1 MLFRVE
7 RVLVAITIFWAG
19 ALLRAEDFRPDET
32 GYREVARPFLKTY
45 CEGCHGADKQKGDF
59 RVDDA
64 LPNRFGER
72 AVRER
77 WAEVVNVLNGH
88 EMPPEKEKQPRVEEV
103 ARVVDWVTAEAVRAE
118 LFKRDTRTVLR
129 RMNRDEYANTIRD
142 LLGVEV
148 DVSALPVDAPAG
160 GFDNNGRAL
169 TVSPMHMEVY
179 MDLAGRILDRA
190 LVTGDRPETLRW
202 RFEPEVGSGDSSRVR
217 YDAKNNAIVHGGKNV
232 KEGGMTLMH
241 HESWDRNPNAR
252 DFSMYHEGEYVVR
265 VRAGGVVPSREAVVA
280 SARRA
285 LERRVADA
293 EQRGKAEE
301 ARRQRERLEKDL
313 EHFQNDRMYDYGPP
327 RLKLVHTSGGQP
339 RVVAEWDVDAPAGEP
354 RIYEF
359 RVRCSKERMGLTLE
373 YAYAIPKVLENF
385 WMQGHDDFARPVVHL
400 DWFEIE
406 GPMVPEWP
414 PTSHVQLLG
423 AQIPAAET
431 EREAAQ
437 AVLERFMPQAYRR
450 PVEASE
456 VARKLALFDAARASR
471 GGYVE
476 AMKAALTGVLASPEF
491 LYLAER
497 AGEGDGRVVRRLSDH
512 ELAVRLS
519 YFLWGSM
526 PDAELRSVADRGGLR
541 TEGELARQVDRMLG
555 DARISA
561 LGKSF
566 AAQWLGL
573 REVGA
578 NPPASDLYPQY
589 DRHLQ
594 QSFVGESLAFFEE
607 VLRGNRSVLS
617 FLKSDFVTVNERL
630 ARFYGIEGVRGDA
643 FRAVPA
649 AAHRG
654 GVMTQGA
661 VLTITSNGTR
671 TSPVKRGVWLLK
683 NLLGIDPGLPV
694 ANVGEIAPKVPGV
707 DKATVRQRLS
717 IHREL
722 PQCARCH
729 DRIDPLG
736 FALENFNAAGEWR
749 EQEGFGYKGRIDRND
764 PKIDASSRLP
774 DGTLVEGADG
784 LRDALMGR
792 QELFLNCL
800 SSKLFTYALGREM
813 GLADQPMIKRAVDDV
828 KAGDMTLRRLIK
840 AVVESEAF
848 GTK

>member
-1 MLFRVE
+1 MGFRVLW
-7 RVLVAITIFWAG
+7 VLGFCGVLCFGGTGFG
-19 ALLRAEDFRPDET
+19 EDFRNDEK
-32 GYREVARPFLKTY
+32 GYREVAEPFLRTY
-45 CEGCHGADKQKGDF
+45 CEGCHGAKSQKGEF
-59 RVDDA
+59 RVDEG
-64 LPNRFGER
+64 LPNRFDDR

-88 EMPPEKEKQPRVEEV
+88 EMPPAKEKQPLAGEV
-103 ARVVDWVTAEAVRAE
+103 ARVVDWVTGEAVRAE

-142 LLGVEV
+142 LVGVDP

-179 MDLAGRILDRA
+179 MELAGRILDRA
-190 LVTGDRPETLRW
+190 LVTGERPEVLKW

-217 YDAKNNAIVHGGKNV
+217 YDAKNNAIVHGGKNA
-232 KEGGMTLMH
+232 KSEGVTLMH

-252 DFSMYHEGEYVVR
+252 DFAMYHEGEYVVR
-265 VRAGGVVPSREAVVA
+265 VRAGGEVPGREAVVA

-285 LERRVADA
+285 LERRIADT
-293 EQRGKAEE
+293 EQRGKADE

-313 EHFQNDRMYDYGPP
+313 EHFQTDRMYDYGPP

-339 RVVAEWDVDAPAGEP
+339 RVVAEWDVDAPASEP
-354 RIYEF
+354 TVREF
-359 RVRCSKERMGLTLE
+359 RIRCTKERMGLTLE
-373 YAYAIPKVLENF
+373 YGYAIPKVLENF

-406 GPMVPEWP
+406 GPMNPEWP
-414 PTSHVQLLG
+414 PASHVSLLG
-423 AQIPAAET
+423 DCVPEVGA
-431 EREAAQ
+431 EREAARG
-437 AVLERFMPQAYRR
+437 VLRRFLPLAFRR
-450 PVEASE
+450 PVEE
-456 VARKLALFDAARASR
+456 VEVDGKLGLFDAVRPSKS
-471 GGYVE
+471 GYVE
-476 AMKAALTGVLASPEF
+476 AMKVVFTSILASPEF
-491 LYLAER
+491 LYLSER
-497 AGEGDGRVVRRLSDH
+497 AGGGDGREVRRLSDH

-526 PDAELRSVADRGGLR
+526 PDDALRGVADRGGMR
-541 TEGELARQVDRMLG
+541 GKGEMARQVDRMLL
-555 DARISA
+555 DARVAA

-578 NPPASDLYPQY
+578 NPPAADLYPQY

-630 ARFYGIEGVRGDA
+630 ARFYGLDGVRGDA
-643 FRAVPA
+643 FRVVPVG
-649 AAHRG
+649 AHRG

-694 ANVGEIAPKVPGV
+694 ANAGEIAPKVPGV

-749 EQEGFGYKGRIDRND
+749 EQEGFGYKGRIERND
-764 PKIDASSRLP
+764 PRIDASSRLP
-774 DGTLVEGADG
+774 DGTAIDGIDG
-784 LRDALMGR
+784 LRDALMER
-792 QELFLNCL
+792 RDLFLNCL
-800 SSKLFTYALGREM
+800 AAKLFTFALGREM
-813 GLADQPMIKRAVDDV
+813 GLADQPEIRRAVDRV
-828 KAGDMTLRRLIK
+828 KAGDMTLRSLIH
-840 AVVESEAF
+840 AIVESETF